1 MAEHHKLV
9 RSHIAAGKKIHGSID
24 GVAVPQFHGAQL
36 VSGGDGG
43 FHGLRQGDDPI
54 QLRWVQIPGEQ
65 GLHIVGGMHRYIVGF
80 GQAHRNLLND
90 LLVL

>member
-24 GVAVPQFHGAQL
+24 GVAVPQLHGAQL
-36 VSGGDGG
+36 ISGGDRGLY
-43 FHGLRQGDDPI
+43 GLRQGDDPI
-54 QLRWVQIPGEQ
+54 QLRRVQIPGEQ